1 MAGRVWGLLVIADE
15 PQVSAADLADRLGAS
30 AGSISTTTRQLI
42 GLGLVERV
50 RVPGDRRGYFRVR
63 PGGVANLVHQRQM
76 VIAEGR
82 RLAERGMRE
91 FGSRPEARERL
102 EEWHDVY
109 AFYERELPALI
120 EQYEQ
125 HRARRTGRGNEQ

>member
-1 MAGRVWGLLVIADE
+1 
-15 PQVSAADLADRLGAS
+15 
-30 AGSISTTTRQLI
+30 
-42 GLGLVERV
+42 
-50 RVPGDRRGYFRVR
+50 
-63 PGGVANLVHQRQM
+63 M

-82 RLAERGMRE
+82 RLAERGMHE

-125 HRARRTGRGNEQ
+125 HRARRTGRGEEQ